1 MATRVF
7 RPALIELITNTGR
20 KREYLIFCAERIP
33 VPDDTMTPASSQ
45 PFPAC
50 AFLPAGAI
58 FVFLSLA
65 PLGILSLSP
74 AALPGEFA
82 RLLVPVVALAFIVI
96 LSIACAVFTLYQEP
110 WFIRFPGVRRLTL
123 LISLALATGL
133 VLLLR
138 HTEIQREVFLAL
150 ASANLVVF
158 ALLVG
163 NFLVSGLHR
172 PSELVPVCI
181 VMSAADLL
189 SVFAGPSKLII
200 ETIDVYYRDGQ
211 VGAVP
216 WVDFLLVKIAVPG
229 ASQLLPVF
237 GVADVVI
244 LAFLI
249 AAAHKFRLDDNLLG
263 CGLDEM
269 KARRRLSLWFPAA
282 AAGLAVALLAAHG
295 FNLFLPALPVIALC
309 FLGYTLPRHPAM
321 RLLQKTE
328 WVVVVTG
335 LVLLSGWALSL
346 LRV

>member
-1 MATRVF
+1 
-7 RPALIELITNTGR
+7 
-20 KREYLIFCAERIP
+20 
-33 VPDDTMTPASSQ
+33 MTPDPAQ
-45 PFPAC
+45 PIAAR
-50 AFLPAGAI
+50 AFLPAAAI
-58 FVFLSLA
+58 FLLFTIA
-65 PLGILSLSP
+65 PLAVLAASP
-74 AALPGEFA
+74 AAFPGEAVA
-82 RLLVPVVALAFIVI
+82 RLLVPVFALVFIVI
-96 LSIACAVFTLYQEP
+96 LAIACAVFTLYQEP
-110 WFIRFPGVRRLTL
+110 WFIRFPALRRFML
-123 LISLALATGL
+123 LISLALAAGL

-138 HTEIQREVFLAL
+138 HVDIEREVFFAL

-163 NFLVSGLHR
+163 NYLVSGLKK

-189 SVFAGPSKLII
+189 SVFTGPSKLII
-200 ETIDVYYRDGQ
+200 ETIDVFYRDGRE
-211 VGAVP
+211 GPVP
-216 WVDFLLVKIAVPG
+216 WSDFLLVKIAVPG
-229 ASQLLPVF
+229 FDHLLPVF

-244 LAFLI
+244 LALLI

-263 CGLDEM
+263 CGLGEM
-269 KARRRLSLWFPAA
+269 KARRRISLWFPAA